1 MVQGLRM
8 LKQVL
13 EVYELLDGADASGDS
28 VAALLRSRGLE
39 EVAVKTIRGE
49 RGQTDFVKV
58 RIPGTEGKM
67 SGGSAP
73 TLGVIGRLGGVGARP
88 EMLGIVSDGDG
99 AVTALSVALKLA
111 DMEARGDRLRG
122 DVVVATHVCPRA
134 PITPHKPVPFMGS
147 PVDISVMNREEVDPS
162 MDAILSIDTTKGN
175 RIVKWRGFA
184 ITPTVKEGWV
194 LKVSDD
200 LLNIMEIVTGRI
212 PRVCPIT
219 TQDITPYGTGLDHI
233 NSIMQPATATDA
245 PVVGVAITTETPV
258 PGCATGASH
267 VTDIEEAARFVLEVA
282 KAYGRGLCRF
292 YDEEEWRIIVER
304 YGPLKVLQ
312 TKGRE
317 P

>member
-1 MVQGLRM
+1 M

-13 EVYELLDGADASGDS
+13 EVYEFLDGADVSGGD

-39 EVAVKTIRGE
+39 DISVRTIRGE
-49 RGQTDFVKV
+49 RGRTDFIKIRV
-58 RIPGTEGKM
+58 PGTEGKM
-67 SGGSAP
+67 SGSNAP
-73 TLGVIGRLGGVGARP
+73 TLGVVGRLGGVGARP
-88 EMLGIVSDGDG
+88 EMIGIVSDGDG

-111 DMEARGDRLRG
+111 DMRGRGDRLRG
-122 DVVVATHVCPRA
+122 DVVVATHICPNS

-147 PVDISVMNREEVDPS
+147 PVDIAVMNREEVDPG
-162 MDAILSIDTTKGN
+162 MDAVLSIDTTKGN
-175 RIVKWRGFA
+175 RVVKWRGFA

-200 LLNIMEIVTGRI
+200 LLDVMEITTGRV

-219 TQDITPYGTGLDHI
+219 TQDIVPYGTGIDHI

-245 PVVGVAITTETPV
+245 PVVGVAITTETAV

-267 VTDIEEAARFVLEVA
+267 ATDIEEAARFVLEVA
-282 KAYGRGLCRF
+282 KAYGKGLCRF
-292 YDEEEWRIIVER
+292 YDEDEWGVIVER
-304 YGPLKVLQ
+304 YGPLKALQ

-317 P
+317 A

>member
-1 MVQGLRM
+1 M
-8 LKQVL
+8 
-13 EVYELLDGADASGDS
+13 LDGADASGS
-28 VAALLRSRGLE
+28 KMASLLRSRGLE
-39 EVAVKTIRGE
+39 DISVKTIKGE
-49 RGQTDFVKV
+49 RGQTDFVKI
-58 RIPGTEGKM
+58 RIPG
-67 SGGSAP
+67 SGGKTVGSSAP

-88 EMLGIVSDGDG
+88 EVIGMVSDSDG

-111 DMEARGDRLRG
+111 DMMGRGDRLVG
-122 DVVVATHVCPRA
+122 DVVVATHICPRA

-147 PVDISVMNREEVDPS
+147 PVDISVMNREEVDGD

-200 LLNIMEIVTGRI
+200 LLDIVEIATGRI

-219 TQDITPYGTGLDHI
+219 TQDITPYGNGIDHI
-233 NSIMQPATATDA
+233 NSIVQPATTTKV
-245 PVVGVAITTETPV
+245 PVVGVAITTETAV

-267 VTDIEEAARFVLEVA
+267 STDIEEAARFALEVA
-282 KAYGRGLCRF
+282 KAHGKGLCRF
-292 YDEEEWRIIVER
+292 HDEEEWDLIVRR
-304 YGPLKVLQ
+304 YGPLKILQ
-312 TKGRE
+312 TLGRN

>member
-1 MVQGLRM
+1 
-8 LKQVL
+8 L
-13 EVYELLDGADASGDS
+13 EIYELLDGAEVTGDDVAS
-28 VAALLRSRGLE
+28 LLRSRGLSDIS
-39 EVAVKTIRGE
+39 VKTIRGE
-49 RGQTDFVKV
+49 RGQTDFIKV
-58 RIPGTEGKM
+58 RVPGTEGKFG
-67 SGGSAP
+67 GGSSP

-111 DMEARGDRLRG
+111 DMAVKGDRLWG
-122 DVVVATHVCPRA
+122 DVVVATHICPRA
-134 PITPHKPVPFMGS
+134 PIRPHKPVPFMGS
-147 PVDISVMNREEVDPS
+147 PVNIAVMNREEVDES

-194 LKVSDD
+194 LKVSNS
-200 LLNIMEIVTGRI
+200 LLDIMEITTGRI

-219 TQDITPYGTGLDHI
+219 TQDITPYGNGIDHI
-233 NSIMQPATATDA
+233 NSIVQPATATDA
-245 PVVGVAITTETPV
+245 PVVGVAITAETPV

-282 KAYGRGLCRF
+282 KAYGRDLCPF
-292 YDEEEWRIIVER
+292 YDEDEWKVIVER
-304 YGPLKVLQ
+304 YGSFKILQ
-312 TKGRE
+312 TTGRE

>member
-1 MVQGLRM
+1 M

-13 EVYELLDGADASGDS
+13 EIYELLDGAEVSGDD
-28 VAALLRSRGLE
+28 VASLLRSRGLDDIS
-39 EVAVKTIRGE
+39 VKTIRGE
-49 RGQTDFVKV
+49 RGQTDFVKIRV
-58 RIPGTEGKM
+58 PGKEGKLG
-67 SGGSAP
+67 GGSSP
-73 TLGVIGRLGGVGARP
+73 TLGVVGRLGGVGARP
-88 EMLGIVSDGDG
+88 EMVGIVSDGDG

-111 DMEARGDRLRG
+111 DMAVKGDRLWG
-122 DVVVATHVCPRA
+122 DVVVATHICPRA
-134 PITPHKPVPFMGS
+134 PIRPHKPVPFMGS
-147 PVDISVMNREEVDPS
+147 PVDIAVMNREEVDES

-194 LKVSDD
+194 LKVSSS
-200 LLNIMEIVTGRI
+200 LLDIMEITTGHI

-219 TQDITPYGTGLDHI
+219 TQDITPYGTGIDHI
-233 NSIMQPATATDA
+233 NSIVQPATATDA

-282 KAYGRGLCRF
+282 KAYGRGLCNF
-292 YDEEEWRIIVER
+292 YDEEEWETIVER
-304 YGPLKVLQ
+304 YGPLKILQ
-312 TKGRE
+312 TMGRE